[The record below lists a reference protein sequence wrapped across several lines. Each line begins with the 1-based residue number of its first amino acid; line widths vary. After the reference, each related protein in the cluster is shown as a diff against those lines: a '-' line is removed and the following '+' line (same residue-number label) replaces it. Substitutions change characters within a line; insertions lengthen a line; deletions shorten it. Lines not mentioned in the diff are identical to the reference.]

1 MNTAVDAVSELDT
14 LVGEDEV
21 AVEQN
26 LPGRLPFAYAK
37 ANQAVLE
44 INDESLT
51 LVYVAPL
58 ATDTLLEVRRCAGR
72 AFSLEAV
79 EESVFQSRLTGA
91 YQRSQN

>member
-21 AVEQN
+21 AAEQS

-44 INDESLT
+44 LSLIHI
-51 LVYVAPL
+51 
-58 ATDTLLEVRRCAGR
+58 
-72 AFSLEAV
+72 
-79 EESVFQSRLTGA
+79 
-91 YQRSQN
+91 